1 MGQGNSNDSNE
12 SILDSLNLSKKQL
25 LQYSLNILSVL
36 VFLLG
41 LYIVYLGFREE
52 IFTSEEALR
61 NFLEYVGPIAPY
73 AFIFIQIIQVIIPV
87 IPSTI
92 TIPLGA
98 MVFGMG
104 QGFLLN
110 YVGIVIGSIVNFTL
124 TRRFG
129 WSLVETFVSEKNI
142 NKYRGWLKENN
153 RFNKL
158 FTFMMFFPLSP
169 DDVFCYL
176 AGLSTIPFKRF
187 FLTLLAGKPL
197 TILLYSYGM
206 TALFNYI
213 FQLLG

>member
-1 MGQGNSNDSNE
+1 MSQRNSNETNE
-12 SILDSLNLSKKQL
+12 SVLDSLNLSKKQL

-36 VFLLG
+36 IFLLG
-41 LYIVYLGFREE
+41 IYIVYLGFREE

-98 MVFGMG
+98 MIFGMG

-110 YVGIVIGSIVNFTL
+110 YIGIVIGSVVNFTL
-124 TRRFG
+124 TRQFG

-142 NKYRGWLKENN
+142 KRYRGWLKENN
-153 RFNKL
+153 RFKRL
-158 FTFMMFFPLSP
+158 FTFMIFFPLSP

-176 AGLSTIPFKRF
+176 AGLSTITFKRF
-187 FLTLLAGKPL
+187 FLTLIAGKPL
-197 TILLYSYGM
+197 TILIYSYGM
-206 TALFNYI
+206 TALFNYL
-213 FQLLG
+213 FQLIG